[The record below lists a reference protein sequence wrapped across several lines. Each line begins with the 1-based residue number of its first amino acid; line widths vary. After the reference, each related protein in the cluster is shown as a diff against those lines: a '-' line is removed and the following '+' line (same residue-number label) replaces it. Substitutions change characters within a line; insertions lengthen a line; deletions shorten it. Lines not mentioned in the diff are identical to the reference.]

1 MIQPLEILPGVRLR
15 CVQTDRFKSSCL
27 SINLLR
33 PLQKAEA
40 AKNALLSNVLMQGTQ
55 LHPDMQSLSLAM
67 DELYGTSMGPM
78 CRKNGE
84 IQTVGFYMSCLD
96 DRYALPGDRVLERAI
111 GLLTELMLNPLLIDG
126 CFCPEYVTIEQE
138 NLINTIESAIND
150 KRTYANSRMLKAMC
164 RDDVFGVERLGTVA
178 DVEAITPQS
187 LYAHYQSILA
197 TSQVE
202 IFYAGSQSQQTIAEL
217 LTSALS
223 TLPRGALTPLSYSA
237 MPSHEGVQELEET
250 MELTQSKL
258 SMGFTT
264 GITSRDPEY
273 AALMVFN
280 ALYGGD
286 MTSKLFMN
294 VREKLSLC
302 YYAGSA
308 TSASKGIIIVSS
320 GIDRENYQKTVDEIL
335 HQLKLCQDG
344 QITAEELTAAK
355 KAMNSSLL
363 ALQDSLGSM
372 EDFSAFQVLS
382 GFPLDPE
389 DYRRAVEAVDIPQVV
404 AVAKQVKLDTIFFLK
419 GVTNE

>member
-1 MIQPLEILPGVRLR
+1 MIQPLEIFPGVRLR
-15 CVQTDRFKSSCL
+15 CVQTDRFKSACL

-33 PLQKAEA
+33 PLRKEEA
-40 AKNALLSNVLMQGTQ
+40 AKNALLSNVLMQGTR

-96 DRYALPGDRVLERAI
+96 DRYALSGDRVLEPAI
-111 GLLTELMLNPLLIDG
+111 GLLTELLLDPALTDG
-126 CFCPEYVTIEQE
+126 HFCPEYVAIEQE

-150 KRTYANSRMLKAMC
+150 KRVYANSRMLKAMC
-164 RDDVFGVERLGTVA
+164 RDDAFGVDRLGTVE
-178 DVEAITPQS
+178 DVQAITPQS
-187 LYAHYQSILA
+187 LYAHYRHILA
-197 TSQVE
+197 TSEVE
-202 IFYAGSQSQQTIAEL
+202 IFYAGSQSQQTIAGL
-217 LTSALS
+217 LTAALS
-223 TLPRGALTPLSYSA
+223 SLPRGELTALSYSP
-237 MPSHEGVQELEET
+237 MDSHEGAQELEET

-273 AALMVFN
+273 PALMVLN

-302 YYAGSA
+302 YYVGSV
-308 TSASKGIIIVSS
+308 TSASKGIMIVSS
-320 GIDRENYQKTVDEIL
+320 GIDKENYRRTVDEIL
-335 HQLKLCQDG
+335 HQLELCRQG
-344 QITAEELTAAK
+344 QITADELTAAK
-355 KAMNSSLL
+355 KAMTSSLL

-389 DYRRAVEAVDIPQVV
+389 DYRRAIEAVDTQQVM
-404 AVAKQVKLDTIFFLK
+404 AAARQVKLDTIFFLK
-419 GVTNE
+419 GVTNA